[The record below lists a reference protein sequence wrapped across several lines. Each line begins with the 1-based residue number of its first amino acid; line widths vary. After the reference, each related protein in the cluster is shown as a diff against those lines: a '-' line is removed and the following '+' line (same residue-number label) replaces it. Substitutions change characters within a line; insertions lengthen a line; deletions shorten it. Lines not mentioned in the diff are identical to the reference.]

1 MNNKITTFKN
11 GFQIISLPKINSN
24 LVSLGMLINVIPKYL
39 KNRKKEQNSN
49 ESGVAHFLEH
59 MCFKGTKKYAY
70 QNFIKII
77 EKNNFNVNAYT
88 SKEHSLFSINCLNNA
103 KNIYKSLD
111 LLKEMI
117 FHPRIDINEIESEKT
132 NIRAEL
138 IKSYEKNV
146 IEGNLKDLILEFGHR
161 ILYEPNTHLNR
172 NILGDLH
179 IINSMT
185 RNQLMNYHKKYFIP
199 SNSKLI
205 IAGIEPKMN
214 KNIHKYITK
223 QYSDIFSKYS
233 LTYNNSKINYDYK
246 IKEKF
251 SQEQHFT
258 LKSGS
263 NSGVGI
269 FFSAPPYSNIKNY
282 FIFLILEKLLG
293 QYNGIGKGIN
303 LNETINNINI
313 INKDIFYIPYKDN
326 GLFGLILISNNNN
339 LNSNFVEKYLFN
351 ILKNHMN
358 ENEIQKAKNKLI
370 WDLLGIENVSS
381 LMNLTAIQCHY
392 YNKILRNKYI
402 INLIKRIKKEDIFEE
417 IIKIVND
424 FKNKKYNIIFIDNLA
439 FQKYKI

>member
-161 ILYEPNTHLNR
+161 IIYEPNTHLNR

-214 KNIHKYITK
+214 KYIHKYIIK
-223 QYSDIFSKYS
+223 QNSDIFNKYS

-251 SQEQHFT
+251 SQEKHFT

-417 IIKIVND
+417 IIKKFIVKILYFN
-424 FKNKKYNIIFIDNLA
+424 FK
-439 FQKYKI
+439 

>member
-1 MNNKITTFKN
+1 MNNKITTLKN

-24 LVSLGMLINVIPKYL
+24 LVSFGMLINEIPKFL
-39 KNRKKEQNSN
+39 KNRKKEQNNN
-49 ESGVAHFLEH
+49 EAGVAHFLEH
-59 MCFKGTKKYAY
+59 MCFKGTKKYPY
-70 QNFIKII
+70 PNFIKII

-117 FHPRIDINEIESEKT
+117 FHPRIDINGIESEKI

-161 ILYEPNTHLNR
+161 ITYEQNTHLNR
-172 NILGDLH
+172 NVLGDLN

-185 RNQLMNYHKKYFIP
+185 RNNLTNYHQKYFIP

-205 IAGIEPKMN
+205 ISGIEPKIN
-214 KNIHKYITK
+214 KYIHKYIIK
-223 QYSDIFSKYS
+223 QYNDTFTKYP
-233 LTYNNSKINYDYK
+233 LTFNNYNINNDYK

-251 SQEQHFT
+251 SQKKHFI
-258 LKSGS
+258 LKNGY

-269 FFSAPPYSNIKNY
+269 FFSAPSYTNIKKY

-326 GLFGLILISNNNN
+326 GLFGLILVSNNNN
-339 LNSNFVEKYLFN
+339 LSSDFLEKYLFN
-351 ILKNHMN
+351 LLKNHIN
-358 ENEIQKAKNKLI
+358 ENEIQKAKNKLV
-370 WDLLGIENVSS
+370 WDLLGVESVSS
-381 LMNLTAIQCHY
+381 LMNLTAIQYHY
-392 YNKILRNKYI
+392 YNKILNNKYI
-402 INLIKRIKKEDIFEE
+402 INLIKRITKEDIFEE
-417 IIKIVND
+417 ITKIVND
-424 FKNKKYNIIFIDNLA
+424 FRNKKYNIIFIDNLI
-439 FQKYKI
+439 FPKI